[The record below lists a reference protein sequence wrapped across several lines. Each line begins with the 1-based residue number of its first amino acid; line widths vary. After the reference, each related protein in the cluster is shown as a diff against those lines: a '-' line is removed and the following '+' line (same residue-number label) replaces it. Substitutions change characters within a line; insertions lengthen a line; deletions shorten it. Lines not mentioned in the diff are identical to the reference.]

1 MLILSHLKWFTPH
14 HQNLVGVRQN
24 LNMFQVIWK
33 LLGNGFQELG
43 RGSGSLDTMI
53 AGEIG

>member
-1 MLILSHLKWFTPH
+1 MLIPSRLKWFTPH
-14 HQNLVGVRQN
+14 RQNLVGVHQN
-24 LNMFQVIWK
+24 LNMFQVIGK

-53 AGEIG
+53 AGGIG